1 MKDLVVVYHSFILF
15 KILKFYWHFFL
26 FESLPDCLITIIS
39 RFNYIIPQDSEFIL
53 IKMEPIDVEIPPEDP
68 NLIVADIIAFMNV
81 LKEFKYSNLAEN
93 P

>member
-1 MKDLVVVYHSFILF
+1 
-15 KILKFYWHFFL
+15 
-26 FESLPDCLITIIS
+26 
-39 RFNYIIPQDSEFIL
+39 
-53 IKMEPIDVEIPPEDP
+53 MEPIDVKIPPEDP